1 MTLKDRRRNR
11 LALEQQAA
19 ELVAQQAELQQ
30 ALRQRKLGP
39 IDYQVVQAELVA
51 ARVELYQVSESLAA
65 CAGSYSEG
73 GSRMAVRAL
82 CWQRLRPRIVDR
94 SPPPWAG

>member
-1 MTLKDRRRNR
+1 MSLKDRRRNY

-19 ELVAQQAELQQ
+19 ELAAQQAELQQ

-51 ARVELYQVSESLAA
+51 ARIELHQVRESLAA
-65 CAGSYSEG
+65 A
-73 GSRMAVRAL
+73 RQQQQHR
-82 CWQRLRPRIVDR
+82 RINQDSLAR
-94 SPPPWAG
+94 

>member
-1 MTLKDRRRNR
+1 MTLQDRRQNR

-19 ELVAQQAELQQ
+19 ELAAQQAELQQ

-51 ARVELYQVSESLAA
+51 ARVELHQVWESLAA
-65 CAGSYSEG
+65 TKQQQD
-73 GSRMAVRAL
+73 RRRIN
-82 CWQRLRPRIVDR
+82 QDRL
-94 SPPPWAG
+94 AH

>member
-19 ELVAQQAELQQ
+19 ELAAQQAELQQ
-30 ALRQRKLGP
+30 ALQQRKLGP

-51 ARVELYQVSESLAA
+51 ARVALHQVWESLAA
-65 CAGSYSEG
+65 AKQQQPHG
-73 GSRMAVRAL
+73 
-82 CWQRLRPRIVDR
+82 RINQDGLAR
-94 SPPPWAG
+94 

>member
-1 MTLKDRRRNR
+1 MTLKDRRQNR

-19 ELVAQQAELQQ
+19 ELAAQQAELQQ

-51 ARVELYQVSESLAA
+51 AGVELQQVWESLAA
-65 CAGSYSEG
+65 AKQ
-73 GSRMAVRAL
+73 
-82 CWQRLRPRIVDR
+82 QRPHRRINQDCLAR
-94 SPPPWAG
+94 